1 MNLNEMLAQIH
12 TILKQSCFSDIVEVT
27 GVSPSCVCHWRN
39 GPPEKPSLLVFSKLA
54 RYCGQN
60 PTLKQLEVL
69 L

>member
-1 MNLNEMLAQIH
+1 MLAQIH
-12 TILKQSCFSDIVEVT
+12 AMLKQSCFSDIVEVT

-39 GPPEKPSLLVFSKLA
+39 EPPKKPSLLVFSKLA
-54 RYCGQN
+54 GYCGLN

>member
-12 TILKQSCFSDIVEVT
+12 TMLKQSFFSDIVEVT
-27 GVSPSCVCHWRN
+27 GVSSCVWHWRN